1 MRAYSTD
8 LREHLLAAVA
18 RGTHSLRQLAQLFS
32 VSLSF
37 LVRLLQ
43 RHRRTGSVQPKPHGG
58 GPKPRLDEAARQR
71 LQALVH
77 DQPDATLQELHDRLA
92 IPCCLS
98 TIDRTLRQLGLTRK
112 KKTRHATER
121 DQPNVQ
127 AQRAAFDQKMAAVA
141 PAHLLFV
148 DETGTT
154 TAMTRTYGRCPA
166 GERLPAAAPGHW
178 ETVTLIAGL
187 RPTKVVAPF
196 AFVGPTD
203 TAAFQTS
210 VEQVLVPEVR
220 RGDVVVWDNLQPHK
234 NAAVVQAL
242 AAVGARVEPLP
253 PHSPDK
259 TPIEEM
265 FSKTKECLRCLAART
280 VDGVIDAMGVALKG
294 VTRAD
299 IRGWFQDRC
308 AYAMH

>member
-1 MRAYSTD
+1 
-8 LREHLLAAVA
+8 
-18 RGTHSLRQLAQLFS
+18 
-32 VSLSF
+32 
-37 LVRLLQ
+37 
-43 RHRRTGSVQPKPHGG
+43 
-58 GPKPRLDEAARQR
+58 
-71 LQALVH
+71 
-77 DQPDATLQELHDRLA
+77 
-92 IPCCLS
+92 
-98 TIDRTLRQLGLTRK
+98 
-112 KKTRHATER
+112 
-121 DQPNVQ
+121 
-127 AQRAAFDQKMAAVA
+127 
-141 PAHLLFV
+141 
-148 DETGTT
+148 
-154 TAMTRTYGRCPA
+154 MTRTYGRSPA
-166 GERLPAAAPGHW
+166 GERLPAATPGHW

-187 RPTKVVAPF
+187 RATKVVAPF

-203 TAAFQTS
+203 TAAFQTY

-265 FSKTKECLRCLAART
+265 FSKTKECLRHLAART
-280 VDGVIDAMGVALKG
+280 VAGVIDAMGVGLKG